1 MAGARRAEQ
10 LAPRNAR
17 YQATRGHTTIWVPD
31 ENIGWLSEFT
41 LVLLDIATIDPASLA
56 LPVPKVS
63 VEITQADASTGEAQ
77 TKGAAGRRHERRSR
91 PVRTGEWGGAINPV
105 EVPALPE
112 TAADGEGGDTGPLD
126 KNQRI
131 VESWENACR
140 EPSTGEIHVSRP
152 PRYKDALTKI
162 PIVVEASV
170 PSPTTGIIPRAS
182 QPFSTTSSS
191 VSSVR

>member
-1 MAGARRAEQ
+1 M
-10 LAPRNAR
+10 
-17 YQATRGHTTIWVPD
+17 PD
-31 ENIGWLSEFT
+31 RDIGWLSEFT

-63 VEITQADASTGEAQ
+63 VEITQADASTVKPKPKVQQGGGTAP
-77 TKGAAGRRHERRSR
+77 KSPGADGR
-91 PVRTGEWGGAINPV
+91 VGGALNPV

-131 VESWENACR
+131 VESWDACR
-140 EPSTGEIHVSRP
+140 DPSTGEIHVSRP

-170 PSPTTGIIPRAS
+170 PSPTPGIIPRAS